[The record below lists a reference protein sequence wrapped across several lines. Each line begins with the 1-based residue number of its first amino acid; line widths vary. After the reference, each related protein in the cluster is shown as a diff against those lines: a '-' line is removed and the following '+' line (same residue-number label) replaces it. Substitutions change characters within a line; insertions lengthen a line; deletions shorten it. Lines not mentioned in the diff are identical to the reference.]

1 MLDDA
6 ALDLLFR
13 EARTYRQFH
22 PEAVSDAQLRAIYDL
37 ARMGPTSANCQPAR
51 FVFLRSDEAK
61 ARLIP
66 HLDKG
71 NVRKVEAAAVT
82 AIVAHDLDFPAQV
95 ERLYPEDPRAR
106 NWFGGWLE
114 GEARAAA
121 VAEAALR
128 NGSLQGAY
136 FIIAARALGLD
147 CGPMSGFRNAQVDQ
161 EFFPDGRW
169 KSNFLINLGRG
180 DPAQLKPRNPR
191 LDFDEACRVL

>member
-13 EARTYRQFH
+13 KARTYRQFR
-22 PEAVSDAQLRAIYDL
+22 PEPISDAQLRAVYAL
-37 ARMGPTSANCQPAR
+37 ARMGPTSANIQPAR
-51 FVFLRSDEAK
+51 FVFLRSARAK

-82 AIVAHDLDFPAQV
+82 AIVAYDLHFHEQLD
-95 ERLYPEDPRAR
+95 RIYPEDPRAR
-106 NWFGGWLE
+106 SWFE
-114 GEARAAA
+114 GDERAAA
-121 VAEAALR
+121 VQEAAFR

-147 CGPMSGFRNAQVDQ
+147 CGPMSGFRNAKVDQ

-180 DPAQLKPRNPR
+180 DPGQLKPRNPR